1 MLCIMLHITQECH
14 GFVQL
19 GQEVTTQ
26 NCLIIKQKI
35 WAIVQCNLKFMNTLH
50 TTIQRQNENT
60 TSNLPKG

>member
-35 WAIVQCNLKFMNTLH
+35 WAIVQCNLKFDEYFTHYNTKAKWKY
-50 TTIQRQNENT
+50 NF
-60 TSNLPKG
+60 

>member
-35 WAIVQCNLKFMNTLH
+35 WAIVQCNLKFDEYFTHYNT
-50 TTIQRQNENT
+50 
-60 TSNLPKG
+60 KAK